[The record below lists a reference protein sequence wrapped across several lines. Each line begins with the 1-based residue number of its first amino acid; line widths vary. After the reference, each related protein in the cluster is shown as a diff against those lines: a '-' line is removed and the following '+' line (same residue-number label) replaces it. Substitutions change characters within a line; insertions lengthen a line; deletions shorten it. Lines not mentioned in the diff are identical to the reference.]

1 MNERVMEIVFYIVD
15 AMQSNIPDNIQHR
28 FETLSQKL
36 IEEGYTETEIDS
48 AISWLVEKMP
58 TKIEGDSIIETTP
71 QQQLNNTWYNF
82 DKPTFTPAAFDFL
95 IQLKELDIIGDA
107 EIEQIVAQAVMYGK
121 KSISISEIKAIVDSL
136 IFSMDDFR
144 SNSFFITNHAFQ
156 VH

>member
-15 AMQSNIPDNIQHR
+15 AMQSNIPETVQHR

-48 AISWLVEKMP
+48 AITWLVEKMP
-58 TKIEGDSIIETTP
+58 TKIEGESIVETTP
-71 QQQLNNTWYNF
+71 YQQMNNTWYNF

-107 EIEQIVAQAVMYGK
+107 EIEQIVAQSVMYGK
-121 KSISISEIKAIVDSL
+121 KSISISEIKAIVDTL
-136 IFSMDDFR
+136 IFNIDDFR
-144 SNSFFITNHAFQ
+144 SNTFFITNHAFQ

>member
-1 MNERVMEIVFYIVD
+1 MNERMMEIVYYIVD
-15 AMQSNIPDNIQHR
+15 AMQSNVPETIQHQ

-58 TKIEGDSIIETTP
+58 TKIEGDSIIETTSH
-71 QQQLNNTWYNF
+71 QQLNNTWYNF
-82 DKPTFTPAAFDFL
+82 DKPTLTPAAFNFL

-136 IFSMDDFR
+136 IFNIDDFR
-144 SNSFFITNHAFQ
+144 NNSFFITNHAFQ